1 VPFVLDASVIA
12 CWAFEDE
19 NHVDAD
25 QALALLRTDEAVVP
39 SLLWFEVRNILVM
52 NERRKRLTET
62 DTVEFLRGLS
72 SLRILVDH
80 TPDEEEV
87 LRLARTHR
95 LTVYDSAYLELAK
108 RKACPLATLDA
119 DLAKAAGTEG
129 VRLIGAV
136 GSA

>member
-52 NERRKRLTET
+52 NERRKRLTEI
-62 DTVEFLRGLS
+62 DTIEFLSGLS

-80 TPDEEEV
+80 MPDEVEV

-119 DLAKAAGTEG
+119 DLAKAAGAEG
-129 VRLIGAV
+129 VRLIGN
-136 GSA
+136 S